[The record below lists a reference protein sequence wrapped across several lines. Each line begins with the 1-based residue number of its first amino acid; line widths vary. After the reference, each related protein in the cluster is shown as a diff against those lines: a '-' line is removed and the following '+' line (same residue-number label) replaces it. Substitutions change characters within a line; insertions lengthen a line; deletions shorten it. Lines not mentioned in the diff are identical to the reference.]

1 MEDDLCVSYQFPVLQ
16 FENSYRLLT
25 RCDVFLFTLKILSYF
40 LALHILTFWHP
51 WWKKQLSICMVGN
64 LLQIYTARTITK
76 FSCIIWVHFI
86 KRMLSEKLWSFRRC
100 YSALFATLNLYA
112 FVKHFFIT
120 CLNSSMLLC
129 SRLWKWLFELLELLA
144 FIAFLFTFA
153 IFSSYLV
160 FISAYSLNKKWNSP
174 L

>member
-1 MEDDLCVSYQFPVLQ
+1 MGWSISVVEARPYDLCVSYQFPVLQ

-25 RCDVFLFTLKILSYF
+25 RCDVFSV
-40 LALHILTFWHP
+40 LHILTFWHP
-51 WWKKQLSICMVGN
+51 WWKKQLSICME
-64 LLQIYTARTITK
+64 IYTARTITK

-86 KRMLSEKLWSFRRC
+86 KRMLSENLWSFRHC
-100 YSALFATLNLYA
+100 YSALFAMLNLYA

-129 SRLWKWLFELLELLA
+129 SRLWKWFFELLELLA

>member
-1 MEDDLCVSYQFPVLQ
+1 MTCVSLTSFPCY
-16 FENSYRLLT
+16 NSRT
-25 RCDVFLFTLKILSYF
+25 RIGCSQDVMFFRFCTSWHFDIHGERNSFLFAWLE
-40 LALHILTFWHP
+40 
-51 WWKKQLSICMVGN
+51 
-64 LLQIYTARTITK
+64 IYTARTITK

-86 KRMLSEKLWSFRRC
+86 KRMLSENLWSFRHC
-100 YSALFATLNLYA
+100 YSALFAMLNLYA

-129 SRLWKWLFELLELLA
+129 SRLWKWFFELLELLA